1 MARNLEGLVPPG
13 GSTVVQY
20 FDDLLVC
27 SLSEEICHEDTK
39 ALLIFLAEN
48 GHKMSPS
55 KMQLCKSL
63 VKYLGHDITSK
74 DHAISKER
82 LESLSKPVTTHHMM
96 SLTGVAGYCHPWL
109 KD

>member
-39 ALLIFLAEN
+39 ALLIFLVDFLVDF
-48 GHKMSPS
+48 HS
-55 KMQLCKSL
+55 KWS
-63 VKYLGHDITSK
+63 
-74 DHAISKER
+74 
-82 LESLSKPVTTHHMM
+82 ESFPL
-96 SLTGVAGYCHPWL
+96 
-109 KD
+109 